1 MSHIYIAAM
10 NAALKK
16 LTRTCM
22 KCGHKQTLKRDQTN
36 QTIPCANCG
45 AQVPPKAEGDSAR

>member
-16 LTRTCM
+16 LTRVCS
-22 KCGHKQTLKRDQTN
+22 KCGLKQTVKRDQHDEVVVCTS
-36 QTIPCANCG
+36 CG
-45 AQVPPKAEGDSAR
+45 AQMRPRTESGGAR